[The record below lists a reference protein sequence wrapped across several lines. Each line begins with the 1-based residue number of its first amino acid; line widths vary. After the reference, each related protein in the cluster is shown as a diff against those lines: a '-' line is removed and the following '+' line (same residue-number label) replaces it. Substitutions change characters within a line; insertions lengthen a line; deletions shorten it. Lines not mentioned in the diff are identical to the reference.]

1 MDFSEKTL
9 TQKYVFK
16 GRIMNVRVDDVQ
28 LPDGTPDIREVI
40 EHSGGAC
47 VLPLTD
53 DGEVLMVKQFR
64 YPHLRLF
71 LEIPAGKLEKGEDPF
86 ECVKRELSE
95 ETGMV
100 ADEIS
105 SLGKLVPTPAYDGEV
120 IHMYLATG
128 LHSVGQKL
136 DEGEFLQL
144 EKYPLDTLVQMVMN
158 GEIEDAK
165 TVTAVLKT
173 KRIVDEK
180 NI

>member
-1 MDFSEKTL
+1 
-9 TQKYVFK
+9 
-16 GRIMNVRVDDVQ
+16 
-28 LPDGTPDIREVI
+28 
-40 EHSGGAC
+40 
-47 VLPLTD
+47 
-53 DGEVLMVKQFR
+53 
-64 YPHLRLF
+64 
-71 LEIPAGKLEKGEDPF
+71 
-86 ECVKRELSE
+86 
-95 ETGMV
+95 
-100 ADEIS
+100 
-105 SLGKLVPTPAYDGEV
+105 
-120 IHMYLATG
+120 MYLATG